1 MKKVNFDIKELLIN
15 DPLTF
20 LVGAGCSINSPSS
33 LPAGRA
39 MMDAIIEHV
48 STKQD
53 CKKLVNLSE
62 LRFESL
68 VEIVRD
74 NVDPTLKTI
83 DYYAECDK
91 PNLIHYFLAKMIEKG
106 NFVMTTNF
114 DLLIEHAMINSGIP
128 SKDIRIAITRED
140 FEILKNPK
148 KLYEEGQKTLYKIHG
163 STKNLLTNE
172 STKASL
178 IATIQAFGSNKQ
190 GQNVFQ
196 VEPFKRELFDNIS
209 KGRTL
214 IVIGYSGSD
223 DFDVIPTL
231 KVLHELKSVIWID
244 HITSDD
250 SKIYEVEGSGVGSRK
265 KVDQILIDIKGKT
278 NIPHVYKVEMNT
290 SEFSKLVSS
299 SGYSISNV
307 NFNLT
312 PQAWLK
318 ENVKVEDES
327 IRFLIPQQIYH
338 DYNLYEDSLRCARQ
352 LLKFAKKTR
361 NSTLEVRAMILEGKV
376 LDSSGKHTDAI
387 KIFKNALSQAKS
399 LGNEEWI
406 AAALNNIAIVFNSQ
420 TSYSEALDYFK
431 QALQLFESQGS
442 LNEQG
447 IVLRNIGSILKNLN
461 QNSEALDYSLK
472 ALRISETLG
481 KLSDKGDLLMII
493 GMIEVSMGKIEDAI
507 KHFEES
513 LMINDQL
520 HDYDGKMGSLNVL
533 GDLMMK
539 LGDFNQASIYL
550 QNALTISKTIKDSS
564 GEASTLNN
572 LGMLHTKLS
581 NFAEATNFLNQAQ
594 KIAKNC
600 GDTIAE
606 ANSSANIGLVYYY
619 QGQMDKALKIWE
631 NTLKIYEKS
640 GYEFGKANIYIN
652 MGDVYYQKQKYKKSS
667 QVLEEALKIG
677 RKSHDLAIQTNS
689 LQKLG
694 MILQDQKDYKGA
706 TELYTQSLQIC
717 QEIGDLVGIA
727 TLTNNLGTIDFYAK
741 NFTSALEKYDEA
753 YNLLTQIGLGNSPLA
768 QTILKN
774 IEHLNQIRK

>member
-1 MKKVNFDIKELLIN
+1 MKKVSFDLKEVLIN

-39 MMDAIIEHV
+39 MMNVIIEHV
-48 STKQD
+48 STRKD
-53 CKKLVNLSE
+53 YKKLANLSE

-91 PNLIHYFLAKMIEKG
+91 PNLIHFFLAKMIEKG

-128 SKDIRIAITRED
+128 NEDIRIAITRKD

-148 KLYEEGQKTLYKIHG
+148 RLYEEGQKTLYKIHG

-172 STKASL
+172 STKDSL

-190 GQNVFQ
+190 GLNVFQ

-214 IVIGYSGSD
+214 IVMGYSGSD
-223 DFDVIPTL
+223 DFDVVPTL

-244 HITSDD
+244 HTNSAD
-250 SKIYEVEGSGVGSRK
+250 SKIYEVESSSTGNGK
-265 KVDQILIDIKGKT
+265 KVDQILIDIKNKA

-290 SEFSKLVSS
+290 LEFAKLIPS

-312 PQAWLK
+312 PQEWLQ
-318 ENVKVEDES
+318 ENVEVEEES
-327 IRFLIPQQIYH
+327 IRFLIPQQIFH
-338 DYNLYEDSLRCARQ
+338 DYNLYDDSLRCARQ
-352 LLKFAKKTR
+352 LLEFAQKNG
-361 NSTLEVRAMILEGKV
+361 NSTLEVRARILEGKV
-376 LDSSGKHTDAI
+376 LSSSGAHTEAL

-399 LGNEEWI
+399 LESEEWT
-406 AAALNNIAIVFNSQ
+406 AAALNNIANVLNSQ
-420 TSYSEALDYFK
+420 ASYSESLNYFK
-431 QALQLFESQGS
+431 QALQIFESQGS

-447 IVLRNIGSILKNLN
+447 IILRNISSILKNLN
-461 QNSEALDYSLK
+461 QNSDALDYSLK
-472 ALRISETLG
+472 ALRISEILG

-493 GMIEVSMGKIEDAI
+493 GMIEVSMGKIEDAT

-520 HDYDGKMGSLNVL
+520 HDYDAKIGSLNVL

-539 LGDFNQASIYL
+539 LGDFNQSLIYL

-572 LGMLHTKLS
+572 LGMLYTKLS
-581 NFAEATNFLNQAQ
+581 NFTEAMNFLNQAQ
-594 KIAKNC
+594 QIAKNY
-600 GDTIAE
+600 GDPLTE
-606 ANSSANIGLVYYY
+606 ANSFANIGIVYYY
-619 QGQMDKALKIWE
+619 QGQMDTALKIWE
-631 NTLKIYEKS
+631 KTVKIYERS
-640 GYEFGKANIYIN
+640 GYEFGKASIYIN
-652 MGDVYYQKQKYKKSS
+652 MGDVYYQKQKYKKSL

-677 RKSHDLAIQTNS
+677 RKSNDLAIQTNS

-694 MILQDQKDYKGA
+694 MILQDQKDFKGA
-706 TELYTQSLQIC
+706 TEFYSQGLQIC
-717 QEIGDLVGIA
+717 QELGDLVGIA
-727 TLTNNLGTIDFYAK
+727 TLTNNLGTIEFYGK
-741 NFTSALEKYDEA
+741 NYNSALEKYNEA
-753 YNLLTQIGLGNSPLA
+753 YNNLNQIGLG
-768 QTILKN
+768 IC
-774 IEHLNQIRK
+774 